1 MTNELYDTL
10 SGTVV
15 RAGDEDYAR
24 LSKTFAH
31 TGEPAAIVRCH
42 SPADVQ
48 QAVRLAADNDLVLS
62 IRSGGHS
69 NAGFST
75 NDGGLVIDLSP
86 LDGVEVLDAA
96 EGTVR
101 LGAGATWETVA
112 DTLTPHGLAFT
123 AGDSKPVGVGG
134 LLLGA
139 GIGWMVRKY
148 GLSIDNLLAAEL
160 VLASGE
166 LVRVSSTERPD
177 LFWAIR
183 GGGGNFGIAVAFEVQ
198 ARHLDGVHFGP
209 IMFPRDLAA
218 DVVKGWARAMRAAPP
233 ELTSTIN
240 LLPAFGPD
248 GPPPVMIRVC
258 YAGTDADAAAKAIEP
273 IRQLGPV
280 LSDEVKAMP
289 YADILEGPFPAPPGW
304 SPLIRNVFVGTLSDE
319 LVDLVTTRP
328 AKLGLFPVELR
339 WIGGALN
346 DVPADATAFGHR
358 DIEVMLSGVSL
369 GAPDAQLAVAADVK
383 AFWDAVGPLTVG
395 AYGNFLTHVD
405 EASVRDVYPPA
416 TLARL
421 AAIKREVDPT
431 NLFRRNVNIQ
441 PAV

>member
-1 MTNELYDTL
+1 MTNDLYDNL

-15 RAGDEDYAR
+15 RTGDPDYPR
-24 LSKTFAH
+24 LSTTFAR
-31 TGEPAAIVRCH
+31 TGQPAAIVRCH

-48 QAVRLAADNDLVLS
+48 QAVRLADDNDLVLS

-101 LGAGATWETVA
+101 IGAGATWETVA
-112 DTLTPHGLAFT
+112 AELTQHGLAFT

-166 LVRVSSTERPD
+166 LVRVSASERPD

-183 GGGGNFGIAVAFEVQ
+183 GGGGNFGVAIAFEVR
-198 ARHLDGVHFGP
+198 ARHHDEVQFGML
-209 IMFPRDLAA
+209 MFPRDSAA
-218 DVVKGWARAMRAAPP
+218 DVIKGWARAMRAAPA

-240 LLPAFGPD
+240 LVPAFGPD
-248 GPPPVMIRVC
+248 GPPPLLLRVC
-258 YAGTDADAAAKAIEP
+258 YAGTDTDAAAKALEP
-273 IRQLGPV
+273 IRQLGHVISDDVKLMPYPEILEEPFEAFGIPV
-280 LSDEVKAMP
+280 IRNLFVRSLSDEV
-289 YADILEGPFPAPPGW
+289 
-304 SPLIRNVFVGTLSDE
+304 
-319 LVDLVTTRP
+319 VDLVAAHLP
-328 AKLGLFPVELR
+328 KLGLFPLELR
-339 WIGGALN
+339 WIGSGALN
-346 DVPADATAFGHR
+346 DVPADATAFAHR
-358 DIEVMLSGVSL
+358 DVEVMLTGVSV
-369 GAPDAQLAVAADVK
+369 GSPDDQANVAPTVQSFWNDVAPHASGSY
-383 AFWDAVGPLTVG
+383 A
-395 AYGNFLTHVD
+395 NFLTNVD
-405 EASVRDVYPPA
+405 ENSVRDVYPPA

-421 AAIKREVDPT
+421 AAIKREVDPA
-431 NLFRRNVNIQ
+431 NLFRLNVNVA